1 MFSVSSDQLN
11 AWMVMLL
18 WPAARILAM
27 VAVAPL
33 FGHASIPARVKVGLG
48 LLLSVAVAPG
58 LPPLPEVAP
67 FSGDG
72 LLLLVQQILIGLAI
86 GFGMRLV
93 FAAVELAGELAALSM
108 GLSFSTFFDPLSRS
122 QASSISQFFGW
133 LALMVFL
140 ASNLHLALLATLAKS
155 FTILPISATPMGM
168 GPFRMLATYG
178 GQVFALGLQLALPII
193 AALLVTNLALG
204 ILNKAAPQLNLFGI
218 GFPITLGAGFLMIS
232 IVLPYLSA
240 PLLAAME
247 QALIRVSSALAGA
260 G

>member
-1 MFSVSSDQLN
+1 
-11 AWMVMLL
+11 MLL

-58 LPPLPEVAP
+58 VPPLPEVAP

-72 LLLLVQQILIGLAI
+72 LLVLVQQVLIGLAI

-155 FTILPISATPMGM
+155 FTVLPISATPMGM

-218 GFPITLGAGFLMIS
+218 GFPITLGAGFLMIAV
-232 IVLPYLSA
+232 VLPYLSA

-247 QALIRVSSALAGA
+247 QALIRVTSALAGA